1 MIVFVLIS
9 LVMIPLLY
17 LFVGLQIISLGDC
30 VRSDFTQEFRMI
42 LDLSR
47 YREYPEFLF
56 SILLL
61 AAMTVVSFLW
71 NMLFSR
77 AAKERRKIRHLTL
90 EEKKDSSRLS
100 GIHEAKKGTTRIEF
114 DREGNNLGDNTV
126 LGAID
131 MIFDMPKRLWN
142 FVISGL
148 RISDVHRMNTI
159 QTWDIGDR
167 QTHHRGGP
175 PIITRRRRIWVDAGD
190 FHSLILGAT
199 RAGKTFL
206 VILITIILV
215 AMGGESLIVMD
226 VKGELFRWTGGFLK
240 KHGYDIWNAD
250 FIDPKKSLR
259 WNPFGIII
267 RKHREAYEENLK
279 LMELP
284 ENRRILSEIATNRIL
299 IRDLKDKL
307 DAEAADQED
316 ISSRI
321 DILDSENAELEKLL
335 PEPDYSEAQELA
347 ADIAV
352 RLCSEESSRDP
363 FWPDSASE
371 VLEGYINLLLEE
383 RIPDGKGGYDF
394 LPDEMINMRS
404 IKALHDRG
412 KTSIDPKKNDGCR
425 TVLEYY
431 LTHYRKLTDMS
442 VTKLGEFSV
451 MPDNTRGSISSVLSN
466 KIRYFLANEDILRM
480 TSVSDFDLKQLGER
494 KTALFISVHDEK
506 GTYHTLPSILISQIY
521 EELIKSARK
530 KNQGR
535 LKVPVYVIWDEFANG
550 APWKNIVNA
559 LTASLSRGVRFML
572 AIQDFSQL
580 EDKYGKLAK
589 TIKSNCQNV
598 YYLLA
603 GENATLEEV
612 SKMCGT
618 KIRWDVNRKDKV
630 KEPVLSTDALRKL
643 SFGQAVII
651 RQRKNPFITWLKRF
665 DRYGFILPQTQE
677 LEERALPKTPVF
689 DIKEEFER
697 RKKQDENHQKNF
709 EIEAAVRSKEQQMKP
724 EEMTVKETE
733 GGVKGLIG

>member
-9 LVMIPLLY
+9 VLIIPMLY
-17 LFVGLQIISLGDC
+17 LFAGLQIISLGDY
-30 VRSDFTQEFRMI
+30 VRSGFTDKFRI
-42 LDLSR
+42 IFDLNR

-56 SILLL
+56 LIVLL
-61 AAMTVVSFLW
+61 AGLTVISFVW
-71 NMLFSR
+71 NVLFSR
-77 AAKERRKIRHLTL
+77 ASREKRKIRHLTL
-90 EEKKDSSRLS
+90 DEKKESSHLS
-100 GIHEAKKGTTRIEF
+100 GIREAKKGTTRIEF
-114 DREGNNLGDNTV
+114 DREGNNLENSTV
-126 LGAID
+126 LGITD
-131 MIFDMPKRLWN
+131 LIFDSPKRLWN
-142 FVISGL
+142 FIISGL

-159 QTWDIGDR
+159 QTWDIGGLE
-167 QTHHRGGP
+167 THHRGGP
-175 PIITRRRRIWVDAGD
+175 PIITGKRKIWVDAAD

-199 RAGKTFL
+199 RAGKSFL

-215 AMGGESLIVMD
+215 AMGGESIIVMD
-226 VKGELFRWTGGFLK
+226 VKGELFKWTGGFLK
-240 KHGYDIWNAD
+240 KHGYEIWNAD
-250 FIDPKKSLR
+250 FINPKKSLR
-259 WNPFGIII
+259 WNPLGIII
-267 RKHREAYEENLK
+267 RKYREAYYENLK
-279 LMELP
+279 LLDLP
-284 ENRRILSEIATNRIL
+284 ANRKILSEIGTNRLL
-299 IRDLKDKL
+299 IRNYESKL
-307 DAEAADQED
+307 ACEGTDQEE
-316 ISSRI
+316 INSKI
-321 DILDSENAELEKLL
+321 DILNNKNSELEKLL

-352 RLCSEESSRDP
+352 RLCSEENSRDP

-383 RIPDGKGGYDF
+383 RIPDGKGGYEF
-394 LPDEMINMRS
+394 LPEEMINMRS
-404 IKALHDRG
+404 IKVLHDRG
-412 KTSIDPKKNDGCR
+412 KMDIDPKENDGCK

-431 LTHYRKLTDMS
+431 LTYYRKITDMS

-466 KIRYFLANEDILRM
+466 KIRYFLANDDILRM

-521 EELIKSARK
+521 EELIKSARNQK
-530 KNQGR
+530 QGR

-580 EDKYGKLAK
+580 EEKYGKLAK

-618 KIRWDVNRKDKV
+618 KIRWDKNRQDKV

-665 DRYGFILPQTQE
+665 DRYGLDLPKT
-677 LEERALPKTPVF
+677 EEIPERVLPKTPVF
-689 DIKEEFER
+689 DIKEEFEK
-697 RKKQDENHQKNF
+697 RKITKENNQKNF
-709 EIEAAVRSKEQQMKP
+709 EIETAIKTEQQ
-724 EEMTVKETE
+724 KEPGETTAQE
-733 GGVKGLIG
+733 TKGGVKGLIG